1 MNDRAT
7 KFDCFDFERQL
18 ADALDA
24 DCLLPSGAKVLVG
37 VSGGADSV
45 AMLVA
50 MHSLARRGRNFEL
63 VVAHLDHGL
72 RAESSADAEFVA
84 ELSANLGVEC
94 FIARQDVASLAQ
106 QLGEGLE
113 QAARLARF
121 EFFRDT
127 AQQCQAQAI
136 ALGHHADDNA
146 ETILFRILRGT
157 AWRGLAGISAYRQDG
172 QLRIIR
178 PLLGFRRAEILD
190 YCRSRDLSWRED
202 ATNAETI
209 HRRNFIRNELLP
221 LIRDRIN
228 PQVDEALL
236 RLGSL
241 AGETERFLHS
251 QAREA
256 MENSV
261 VLAEGGKMIID
272 AKMLAAYSLV
282 VRTTAYRL
290 ALTELGMPQR
300 NLTAEHL
307 TNIDA
312 LLQASS
318 GVVNLPANFAA
329 RRERSHLL
337 IGRENSKK
345 RTTDAHR

>member
-1 MNDRAT
+1 MSDRAT
-7 KFDCFDFERQL
+7 NFDCFDFERRL

-24 DCLLPSGAKVLVG
+24 DSLLPSGAKVLVG

-45 AMLVA
+45 ALLVA

-84 ELSANLGVEC
+84 ELSAGLGVEC
-94 FIARQDVASLAQ
+94 FIVRQDVASLAQ

-127 AQQCQAQAI
+127 AQQCGAGAI
-136 ALGHHADDNA
+136 AMGHHADDNV

-157 AWRGLAGISAYRQDG
+157 AWRGLAGIPACRQDG

-178 PLLGFRRAEILD
+178 PLLGFRRAEILN

-202 ATNAETI
+202 ITNAQTI

-221 LIRDRIN
+221 SIRERLN

-241 AGETERFLHS
+241 AGETERFLRS
-251 QAREA
+251 LAREA
-256 MENSV
+256 LGNSV

-272 AKMLAAYSLV
+272 AKMLAACDRV

-307 TNIDA
+307 SQIDA
-312 LLQASS
+312 LLQAPS
-318 GVVNLPANFAA
+318 GVVNLPANFHA
-329 RRERSHLL
+329 RREQSLLL
-337 IGRENSKK
+337 I
-345 RTTDAHR
+345 TDN